1 MKQNPSRRQAS
12 TNYLDALRSELDA
25 LTQRLQ
31 EAEAAASTAQQ
42 EADAKRRAYHELE
55 QRSHSTHW
63 SVTEQRLFREK
74 NQLEA
79 IARQLQQDLVPLR
92 EEHVRLKRKVN
103 APAQLEE
110 ARVEMAALTDRRTAL
125 AQEISKARTLQ
136 TQLDAR
142 IAAVEQQIACDTQF
156 TANQLM
162 NAGELTALPAALA
175 SLHAELTAT
184 CHTRDEVARRIQT
197 LQAEHDALPEQIRLA
212 RDSYG
217 GAQAI
222 VAEIELQEQLPAFI
236 GVIAKAAVA
245 AHRAGFSRE
254 RHRYEIEIPEEAIEA
269 ASAALDADLSAR

>member
-1 MKQNPSRRQAS
+1 MKSNPSRRQAFAS
-12 TNYLDALRSELDA
+12 YHDTLRSELDA
-25 LTQRLQ
+25 LTQQLQ
-31 EAEAAASTAQQ
+31 EAESAASTAQQ

-55 QRSHSTHW
+55 KRSHSTHW

-79 IARQLQQDLVPLR
+79 VARQLQQDLVPLR
-92 EEHVRLKRKVN
+92 EDHARLKRKVQ

-125 AQEISKARTLQ
+125 AQEIHKAKTLQ

-142 IAAVEQQIACDTQF
+142 IRSVEQQIACDTQF

-184 CHTRDEVARRIQT
+184 RHTRDEVARRIQT

-212 RDSYG
+212 RDSYL

-222 VAEIELQEQLPAFI
+222 VAGLELHEQLPTFI
-236 GVIAKAAVA
+236 GVIARAAAA
-245 AHRAGFSRE
+245 AHRAGFTRDQG
-254 RHRYEIEIPEEAIEA
+254 RYEIEIPLEALEV
-269 ASAALDADLSAR
+269 ASTALDADLSAH